1 MHEDFSNIGSD
12 YLRMM
17 NYIIIRTLDKGIFY
31 FNSQKKNGFG
41 QMTAA

>member
-17 NYIIIRTLDKGIFY
+17 NYIIIRTLDKWSFY
-31 FNSQKKNGFG
+31 FNSQKRNDFG